1 MSREDAQMKIRLP
14 AELKEKLEKAA
25 TENKRSMNAE
35 VLQRLSKSFE
45 KTKWIREGS
54 GSGFITPESLH
65 IDPEFVDKMD
75 NVVKTLRA
83 MTDKGSKE

>member
-35 VLQRLSKSFE
+35 VLQRLSESFE
-45 KTKWIREGS
+45 KSKWVTFAKGS
-54 GSGFITPESLH
+54 GVIDVNALR
-65 IDPEFVDKMD
+65 IDPEFVDQMD
-75 NVVKTLRA
+75 HVVKTLKS
-83 MTDKGSKE
+83 MSGKSNKE

>member
-35 VLQRLSKSFE
+35 VLQRLSESFE
-45 KTKWIREGS
+45 KTKWINVSKGR
-54 GSGFITPESLH
+54 GFITPESFHL
-65 IDPEFVDKMD
+65 DPEFVDQMD
-75 NVVKTLRA
+75 SIVKTLRA
-83 MTDKGSKE
+83 MTDKDSEE

>member
-14 AELKEKLEKAA
+14 AELKEKLEKEA
-25 TENKRSMNAE
+25 TENNRSMNAE

-45 KTKWIREGS
+45 KSTWVNESKGF
-54 GSGFITPESLH
+54 GFITP
-65 IDPEFVDKMD
+65 IDPEFVDQMD

-83 MTDKGSKE
+83 MTDKNSEE